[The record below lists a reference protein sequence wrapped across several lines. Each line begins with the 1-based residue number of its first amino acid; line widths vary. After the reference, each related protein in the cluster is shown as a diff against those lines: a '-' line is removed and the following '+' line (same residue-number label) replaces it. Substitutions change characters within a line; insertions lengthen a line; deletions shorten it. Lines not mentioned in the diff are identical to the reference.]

1 MTCVNNTSGLTIA
14 FCTKSLSFLDKILLL
29 FTAGDDSL
37 PPVDAN
43 VAVDS
48 SSPPALATFV
58 VVVVL
63 IVDMA
68 PVVDVDDGVNV
79 VEIFSMARKGS
90 DSPLWGVDGVT
101 GSAADFADSADR
113 KYEIN

>member
-1 MTCVNNTSGLTIA
+1 MTCVNTFGLTIA
-14 FCTKSLSFLDKILLL
+14 FGTKSFSFFAKILLL
-29 FTAGDDSL
+29 FTAGDDWSL

-43 VAVDS
+43 IVVDS

-79 VEIFSMARKGS
+79 VEIFSIARKGS

-101 GSAADFADSADR
+101 GSPVDFADSVD
-113 KYEIN
+113 K